1 MRDQQNSMNCHFT
14 SPLMTRDISGGLA
27 LLTVSLTIFIPFIA
41 AILIPFLHKRIS
53 RLHLGWYVLAVPL
66 LLFISL
72 VSYVP
77 SVANGQ
83 TFMNEITWIPSFNIN
98 LITYLDGLSI
108 IFALLITGI
117 GALVVLYSIYYL
129 SAEESLPHFYI
140 YLLIFMG
147 AMLGVV
153 FSDHMMLLYVFW
165 ELTSISSFLLIAFWY
180 HRKGS
185 RYGAKKA
192 LLITVFGGLAML
204 IGFLMLTHITGTY
217 SIREVISLIGDD
229 KNHALFLPA
238 MLLILLGAFTK
249 SVQFPF
255 HIWLPDAMEA
265 PTPVSAYLHSATMVK
280 AGIYLVARF
289 TPIFG
294 GETEWFWLISGIGL
308 MTLFWGAF
316 TAIRQTDLK
325 ALLAYSTIS
334 QLGLIMTLIGIGSV
348 SLYSGGTIETT
359 LYTQAMFAALFHLIN
374 HSTFKGALFMVVGI
388 VDFQLGTRD
397 IRRIGGLMVAMPISF
412 TIALIGSFSM
422 AGLPPFNGFLS
433 KEMFFS
439 ALLHIKQLDIF
450 SIDSFGVLFPLVG
463 WVASVLTFIYCMI
476 IVWKTFVGSQ
486 PSKTYERASKE
497 PAFGMLIAPIIL
509 VTLVVSIFFFP
520 NVIGTYLVR
529 PAMSS
534 VFPTLPTD
542 QLFSQPITAWHG
554 FNSELWMTIAI
565 IIIGTLLYI
574 SMRYWQGIYNLFPN
588 RWTLDTLYNNTLTG
602 MENRAPKLT
611 SLYMTGFLRHYFIY
625 IYIFLIL
632 VTGGVLFYTNAF
644 SFTLTGDAPI
654 HLFEWIIAG
663 VMFVAVIMILLSKKR
678 LTAILFNGVIGFS
691 IALFFV
697 LFRAPDLALTQIV
710 VETVTTALFLLCF
723 YFLPEWQP
731 EKIKLKTKLINGL
744 IPIAVGTTFV
754 IVALTVKSGKL
765 FDTIATYFE
774 KADELTGGNNI
785 VNTILGDF
793 RAFDTM
799 LEVIVLFISGIGV
812 YALIKLKRKK
822 EVKKIED

>member
-1 MRDQQNSMNCHFT
+1 MAIILPF
-14 SPLMTRDISGGLA
+14 LA
-27 LLTVSLTIFIPFIA
+27 AIFI
-41 AILIPFLHKRIS
+41 ILFLKKFSRFHIGWLVLIIPS
-53 RLHLGWYVLAVPL
+53 
-66 LLFISL
+66 LLFFLLARQIPAIS
-72 VSYVP
+72 SGTTI
-77 SVANGQ
+77 SHQIN
-83 TFMNEITWIPSFNIN
+83 WIPSYDIN
-98 LITYLDGLSI
+98 FLTYLDGLSML
-108 IFALLITGI
+108 FALLITGI
-117 GALVVLYSIYYL
+117 GMLVVLYSIYYL
-129 SAEESLPHFYI
+129 STDQALKHFYI
-140 YLLIFMG
+140 YLLLFMG
-147 AMLGVV
+147 SMLGVV
-153 FSDHMMLLYVFW
+153 FSDHLMMLYVFW

-180 HRKGS
+180 QRRGS
-185 RYGAKKA
+185 RYGAKKS
-192 LLITVFGGLAML
+192 LLITVFGGFSML
-204 IGFLMLTHITGTY
+204 IGFLMLYHVTGTF
-217 SIREVISLIGDD
+217 SIQEMITKIDIIQH
-229 KNHALFLPA
+229 NPLFIPIIIT
-238 MLLILLGAFTK
+238 ILLGAFTK

-520 NVIGTYLVR
+520 NVIGNYLVR

-644 SFTLTGDAPI
+644 SFTLTGDAPL

-731 EKIKLKTKLINGL
+731 KKIKLKTKVINGL
-744 IPIAVGTTFV
+744 ISIAVGTTFV

-785 VNTILGDF
+785 VNTFLGDF
-793 RAFDTM
+793 IAFDTM
-799 LEVIVLFISGIGV
+799 FEVIVLFIFCIGV
-812 YALIKLKRKK
+812 YEYIYL
-822 EVKKIED
+822 